1 MISFPFGESV
11 SFEAL
16 SVGNVDAHGNPVESY
31 GSPVVVPGCAFDPG
45 GTVESFG
52 PGRDVVVTSPRV
64 FVPSSVAVPVAARD
78 RVTVRGARF
87 QVRGD
92 PAVFTNPFTG
102 WTPATVVN
110 LERVAG

>member
-1 MISFPFGESV
+1 MLFPFGESV

-16 SVGNVDAHGNPVESY
+16 TVGVEDDHGNPVELY
-31 GSPVVVPGCAFDPG
+31 GAPVVVDGCGFDPG

-64 FVPSSVAVPVAARD
+64 FIPSEVSVVVAARD
-78 RVTVRGARF
+78 RVTVRGLVY
-87 QVRGD
+87 QVQGD
-92 PAVFTNPFTG
+92 PAVPVNPFTG
-102 WTPATVVN
+102 WAPGTVLN